1 MTTVCDGP
9 LACSLAI
16 PTSLNFILDLP
27 PTTGQLHT
35 EVRGCK
41 HCTLLSRCACTLSTH
56 LSSILSGLGL
66 GPCVHVLFTR
76 TPVNCLHINKPSYAQ
91 FTKPPILVQADI
103 PRWQGGFY
111 ALQDVVQ
118 PLKSDV
124 LHVTYWGQSSSS
136 GSYPRKKIQSGI
148 GSPLAWADLQLQH
161 TPSLRMVLSGSRG

>member
-1 MTTVCDGP
+1 MGPWWLVRIIMKCDTEWSCSHAIFWTCCLQVLFPHQSPSSLPLALPMTTVCDGP

-66 GPCVHVLFTR
+66 GPCVHVL
-76 TPVNCLHINKPSYAQ
+76 LHE
-91 FTKPPILVQADI
+91 
-103 PRWQGGFY
+103 PRWTAY
-111 ALQDVVQ
+111 ISTSPPMLNLQNLLSWFKQISHTGKVDVAF
-118 PLKSDV
+118 
-124 LHVTYWGQSSSS
+124 
-136 GSYPRKKIQSGI
+136 RRF
-148 GSPLAWADLQLQH
+148 
-161 TPSLRMVLSGSRG
+161 RMLFSH

>member
-1 MTTVCDGP
+1 MKCDTEWSCSHAIFWTCCLLEVLFPHQSPSSLPLALPMTTVCDGP

-103 PRWQGGFY
+103 PHWQGRRGF
-111 ALQDVVQ
+111 
-118 PLKSDV
+118 
-124 LHVTYWGQSSSS
+124 
-136 GSYPRKKIQSGI
+136 
-148 GSPLAWADLQLQH
+148 
-161 TPSLRMVLSGSRG
+161 